1 MKIFFAVIL
10 NSLIA
15 SNIYS
20 QELYQTF
27 FVVYKGDTVPYY
39 SNVTICAGDT
49 ATFFSDTEWEPS
61 FWLWYFDGGIPDTTF
76 EKSPSVVYNN
86 IGLFNVS
93 LYVGA
98 EDDIYDTAYFQNLP
112 LITVEYCPPIS
123 NFNFSNEIC
132 MDDCFNTNSTSSYAP
147 TTWQWT
153 FTSGSPPEWNG
164 EQPPEICYDTTG
176 IFPITLI
183 TTNPA
188 GSDTLVQYITVNE
201 MPEGEAV
208 TQNLDMNFGEF
219 ILLESCAEG
228 AFYQW
233 QPTEYLS
240 CSDCADALTNPAIPF
255 IQYTNTVSNENGCE
269 VVCTYNITV
278 NNLPEEIFMP
288 NSFTPNGDGINDV
301 FMISQKF
308 IQLQSFL
315 IYDRWGEMMFN
326 TENVFDGWDGTY
338 ENQKVNSGVYMYI
351 IKYSLPGNDG
361 IKIKRGNVTVLR

>member
-1 MKIFFAVIL
+1 MKIIFVVIL
-10 NSLIA
+10 NGLIA

-20 QELYQTF
+20 QLYQTF
-27 FVVYKGDTVPYY
+27 YMVYKGEAFDN
-39 SNVTICAGDT
+39 SDSLNICAGDT
-49 ATFFSDTEWEPS
+49 VFFYTDTGWDPS
-61 FWLWYFDGGIPDTTF
+61 FWLWYFEGGIPDSSIEAT
-76 EKSPSVVYNN
+76 PWVVYNDTGSFLAIVFMGN
-86 IGLFNVS
+86 
-93 LYVGA
+93 
-98 EDDIYDTAYFQNLP
+98 EDNIYDTASLNAP
-112 LITVEYCPPIS
+112 NITVAFCPPIS
-123 NFNFSNEIC
+123 NFNFPNEIC
-132 MDDCFNTNSTSSYAP
+132 MDDCLLINNTSSYAP

-201 MPEGEAV
+201 IPEGEAV

-233 QPTEYLS
+233 RPTEYLS
-240 CSDCADALTNPAIPF
+240 CSDCEDALANPAIPF
-255 IQYTNTVSNENGCE
+255 IQYTNTISNENGCE
-269 VVCTYNITV
+269 VICTYNITV

-288 NSFTPNGDGINDV
+288 NSFTPNGDGINDTY
-301 FMISQKF
+301 IIPQKF
-308 IQLQSFL
+308 IQLQSFR

-338 ENQKVNSGVYMYI
+338 KNQKVNSGVYMYI
-351 IKYSLPGNDG
+351 IKYSLPGNDE